1 MSEQLR
7 PQETQPTPEQ
17 LLQAGSEFLQHFG
30 VKVSPTEQ
38 PEQFLEAMAQL
49 DPRYQGGRELVRW
62 QLEADQTEWDEETKG
77 VIMRAAESM
86 RMLEPETPLQG
97 NFDVVIALGG
107 ARQAN
112 LDRTRYAVEAA
123 KEGKVDF
130 KYLVVAGSSR
140 ELNEAEQENAANYAP
155 GAKTEFD
162 LCVGATST
170 VAKENPGLVA
180 SVMYVEDKRAGT
192 PAVIEKALATMKANG
207 SLKDGAR
214 VAAVTTQIYQASTEL
229 DLDRVAKQFG
239 VAETF
244 TAGNPSD
251 PNVVAKRTP
260 ATYLSEVLRTL
271 KAASNSSSAEH
282 AEKVAAEQAREQ
294 AEREHQELLAKRR
307 EERTPMYREK
317 GYSEK
322 DFGLLDE
329 YDDGTLA
336 AIHERGDKVVAPGIF
351 EDSEGNIRHED
362 EDGGTWYSY
371 KDGKSYSDRWGWNND
386 VYTIE

>member
-1 MSEQLR
+1 MSEQYR
-7 PQETQPTPEQ
+7 PHESQPSPEQ

-30 VKVSPTEQ
+30 VEVNPTEQ

-97 NFDVVIALGG
+97 DFDVVIALGG

-112 LDRTRYAVEAA
+112 LDRARYAVEGA
-123 KEGKVDF
+123 KEGKTSF
-130 KYLVVAGSSR
+130 KSLVVAGSSR
-140 ELNEAEQENAANYAP
+140 ELNEAEQENASNYAP
-155 GAKTEFD
+155 GAETEFD
-162 LCVGATST
+162 LCVGAAAT

-180 SVMYVEDKRAGT
+180 SVAYIEDKRAGT
-192 PAVIEKALATMKANG
+192 PVVIERVLSTLRANG
-207 SLKDGAR
+207 SLPEGAR

-229 DLDRVAKQFG
+229 DLARVAKQFG
-239 VAETF
+239 VSEAY

-271 KAASNSSSAEH
+271 KAAAN
-282 AEKVAAEQAREQ
+282 AAQ
-294 AEREHQELLAKRR
+294 AER
-307 EERTPMYREK
+307 
-317 GYSEK
+317 
-322 DFGLLDE
+322 
-329 YDDGTLA
+329 
-336 AIHERGDKVVAPGIF
+336 
-351 EDSEGNIRHED
+351 
-362 EDGGTWYSY
+362 
-371 KDGKSYSDRWGWNND
+371 
-386 VYTIE
+386 

>member
-1 MSEQLR
+1 MSNESLQNK
-7 PQETQPTPEQ
+7 ESQPSPEQ

-30 VKVSPTEQ
+30 VEVSPTEQ

-62 QLEADQTEWDEETKG
+62 QLEADQTEWDEDTKG

-97 NFDVVIALGG
+97 QFDVVIALGG

-123 KEGKVDF
+123 KEGKAEI
-130 KYLVVAGSSR
+130 KQLIVAGSSR
-140 ELNEAEQENAANYAP
+140 ELNEAEQENTTNYAL

-162 LCVGATST
+162 LCAGAAAA

-192 PAVIEKALATMKANG
+192 PAVIESVLSTLQANG
-207 SLKDGAR
+207 SLPEGAN
-214 VAAVTTQIYQASTEL
+214 VAAITTQIYQASTEL
-229 DLDRVAKQFG
+229 DLSRVAKKFG

-271 KAASNSSSAEH
+271 KAAANAVQ
-282 AEKVAAEQAREQ
+282 AEK
-294 AEREHQELLAKRR
+294 
-307 EERTPMYREK
+307 
-317 GYSEK
+317 
-322 DFGLLDE
+322 
-329 YDDGTLA
+329 
-336 AIHERGDKVVAPGIF
+336 
-351 EDSEGNIRHED
+351 
-362 EDGGTWYSY
+362 
-371 KDGKSYSDRWGWNND
+371 
-386 VYTIE
+386 

>member
-1 MSEQLR
+1 MLLMSEQLG
-7 PQETQPTPEQ
+7 PQETQLSPEQ
-17 LLQAGSEFLQHFG
+17 LLQAGSEFLQHFA
-30 VKVSPTEQ
+30 VEVSPTEQ

-62 QLEADQTEWDEETKG
+62 QLEADQTEWDEETQG

-97 NFDVVIALGG
+97 EYDVVIALGG

-123 KEGKVDF
+123 KEGKAEI
-130 KYLVVAGSSR
+130 KQLIVAGSSR

-162 LCVGATST
+162 LCVGAAAT

-192 PAVIEKALATMKANG
+192 PAVIEKVLASLQASG
-207 SLKDGAR
+207 SLKEGAK
-214 VAAVTTQIYQASTEL
+214 VAAITTQIYQASTEI

-271 KAASNSSSAEH
+271 KAATN
-282 AEKVAAEQAREQ
+282 AAQT
-294 AEREHQELLAKRR
+294 ER
-307 EERTPMYREK
+307 
-317 GYSEK
+317 
-322 DFGLLDE
+322 
-329 YDDGTLA
+329 
-336 AIHERGDKVVAPGIF
+336 
-351 EDSEGNIRHED
+351 
-362 EDGGTWYSY
+362 
-371 KDGKSYSDRWGWNND
+371 
-386 VYTIE
+386 